1 METSSAT
8 MILPEE
14 PLLRSRPQESV
25 STTSLEPWR
34 RPNRLAVILGRATGR
49 RGPASE
55 MMRERA
61 ASQLD
66 VRRAEWGYS
75 RPVVA
80 IDMVWNL
87 AFALAAVVVLSST
100 VNEKPNVPV
109 RVWLI
114 GYALQCIFHTVLVW
128 VEYHRRN
135 ANLLDDTTADM
146 SRNEDFGD
154 GLGVESM
161 AERMDRRFDFARRFE
176 SINALLSFLWWV
188 VGFYWI
194 VCGGEIILRNAP
206 KLYWLAVVF
215 LAFDLFFAIFCVVL
229 ACVIGIALCFC
240 LPCVIAIIYA
250 LAGQEGASDAD
261 INILHKY
268 RYKKENIGDQKIT
281 KGSGTMIP
289 MENET
294 SDMMIAERV
303 LLQEDAE
310 CCVCLTPYEDGVEV
324 HSLPCNHHFHS
335 TCIVKWLRIN
345 AICPLCKYN
354 ILKGSEQV

>member
-1 METSSAT
+1 MENKYIFNFKASKFVSCDTTHYRKQPCRITSLPSTFIPWQTSPPNHTGQLNSWHIIVSKSERVTEIEMETSSAT

-161 AERMDRRFDFARRFE
+161 AERMDRRFE
-176 SINALLSFLWWV
+176 
-188 VGFYWI
+188 
-194 VCGGEIILRNAP
+194 
-206 KLYWLAVVF
+206 
-215 LAFDLFFAIFCVVL
+215 
-229 ACVIGIALCFC
+229 
-240 LPCVIAIIYA
+240 
-250 LAGQEGASDAD
+250 
-261 INILHKY
+261 
-268 RYKKENIGDQKIT
+268 
-281 KGSGTMIP
+281 
-289 MENET
+289 
-294 SDMMIAERV
+294 
-303 LLQEDAE
+303 
-310 CCVCLTPYEDGVEV
+310 
-324 HSLPCNHHFHS
+324 
-335 TCIVKWLRIN
+335 
-345 AICPLCKYN
+345 
-354 ILKGSEQV
+354 